1 MSTLDR
7 WDDIYGDTSYMEISV
22 DEDDKYCVFVKC
34 IWKDEDDYT
43 AYIMQCENGYEVYE
57 YGIGADYG
65 IRNLTDDEKKEVM
78 AWVVEQF
85 DVEREMDEYEQADI

>member
-7 WDDIYGDTSYMEISV
+7 WDDMYGDASYMEISI
-22 DEDDKYCVFVKC
+22 DENDKYCVFVKC
-34 IWKDEDDYT
+34 IWKDDDDYM

-57 YGIGADYG
+57 CGIGADYG
-65 IRNLTDDEKKEVM
+65 VRNLTDDEKKEIM